1 MSVLSLLVK
10 SCDTSLSLLTQAHI
24 HTCKYKTDT
33 DALAHTYIY
42 PYISTYTLKSVFKT
56 HTLSRAVFALSG
68 TRARLF
74 TFHTIPGPELSQRL
88 PTYPP
93 LLENY
98 SHKTVYS
105 TSQKSSSN
113 QSHFGL
119 SPHFFSFV
127 FPLCAFDAL
136 PVSDVKAGD

>member
-88 PTYPP
+88 QTYPP

-98 SHKTVYS
+98 KQCTV
-105 TSQKSSSN
+105 QVK
-113 QSHFGL
+113 
-119 SPHFFSFV
+119 SPHQISHILAFHHIS
-127 FPLCAFDAL
+127 FPLSFHFARL
-136 PVSDVKAGD
+136 MPSQSVMSKQVIS